1 MPQTLKH
8 TLDAA
13 AIPRA
18 HLSSPAQPPLL
29 CNSQSPLIRQPVC
42 SQQVYFRRVIAASAA
57 TMTVVFI
64 LIGIGVA
71 VAVEREPACRR
82 SWCNPC
88 LPRDVVSV
96 NVNVNPAP

>member
-1 MPQTLKH
+1 
-8 TLDAA
+8 
-13 AIPRA
+13 
-18 HLSSPAQPPLL
+18 
-29 CNSQSPLIRQPVC
+29 
-42 SQQVYFRRVIAASAA
+42 
-57 TMTVVFI
+57 MTVVFI

-71 VAVEREPACRR
+71 VAVEREPACQR